1 MAKKKYAQNFK
12 DREDEHEAM
21 ERKYEKRSMGS
32 RGFVTGNDPSIGR
45 NDVAGLPK
53 ECVQEMYPKS
63 PQWPGDY
70 INDSISG
77 IDQVQKEGEGM
88 RKRYISNQK

>member
-12 DREDEHEAM
+12 DRMDEHEAM
-21 ERKYEKRSMGS
+21 EKRSAGGS

-63 PQWPGDY
+63 PQWPGDT
-70 INDSISG
+70 INDSMTG
-77 IDQVQKEGEGM
+77 VDQVQREGEGM